1 MLTLNKMCSNG
12 DIKSNFNIDTNFI
25 TTDTKKM
32 RRKRKQEMEQINIFN
47 KLQLTF
53 KLFVW
58 FMSSVVVFIS
68 IFYYLYI
75 QSPLKKFDKERIDDE
90 RPTYYVLNRNNDS
103 IDHLKNIFT
112 VLNGIGFRRTYDEAN
127 WNLLWSHEYP
137 FLTLAP
143 ILQNLKPH
151 QLINH
156 FPGCGYITNKKH
168 LSTSGVFYYLPQSF
182 KIPQDKDRFL
192 SHTVLNPNKLWLKKS
207 NNHRG
212 IKIVKASDIDYN
224 DSESFIQDFIDNPF
238 LIDGYKFD
246 LGVYVVFTSIDPLR
260 VYIYK
265 GDVLLRFCTIKY
277 EPFDSSQEDS
287 YIIGDEYRPIWE
299 VPSLNDYYIRLGYS
313 MKDSLY
319 AYMRSIGKDFDNIWN
334 QINKAIQEIAIMKE
348 SLMKESIQRYGNR
361 RNYFELVRF
370 DFIIDKDM
378 KVHVMEANMSPNL
391 SSAHYPPNQLLYE
404 QVLFNLFSLIGINPR
419 VKQTRVEKSSET
431 RGQLVHEM
439 EVASKNLAVLPH
451 ICTTC
456 HDCLKMECQ
465 LCIPC
470 MTEETKHILIQS
482 YKEHQNKLDFQRIF
496 PPSPLSQ
503 IVLNEY
509 SLQNQLLIKWYQG
522 KCANDPLW
530 CMS

>member
-1 MLTLNKMCSNG
+1 MLFYNKICGNE
-12 DIKSNFNIDTNFI
+12 DAKSNFNLDTI
-25 TTDTKKM
+25 YMRSDTKRM
-32 RRKRKQEMEQINIFN
+32 RRKRKQEMDKIYLFN
-47 KLQLTF
+47 KIQSTF
-53 KLFVW
+53 TLFLCFTSLIV
-58 FMSSVVVFIS
+58 ILLS

-75 QSPLKKFDKERIDDE
+75 QSPLKKIDKEKFDDE

-103 IDHLKNIFT
+103 TDHLENIFT
-112 VLNGIGFRRTYDEAN
+112 VLNSIGFKRTYDEVN
-127 WNLLWSHEYP
+127 WNLLWSHQYP
-137 FLTLAP
+137 FVTFAP

-168 LSTSGVFYYLPQSF
+168 LSTSGAYYLPQSYR
-182 KIPQDKDRFL
+182 IPQDKNRL
-192 SHTVLNPNKLWLKKS
+192 LTHAILNPNKLWLKKS

-212 IKIVKASDIDYN
+212 IKIVKASDIIYN

-246 LGVYVVFTSIDPLR
+246 LGVYVAFTSIDPLR

-277 EPFDSSQEDS
+277 EPFDNSQEDS
-287 YIIGDEYRPIWE
+287 YIIGDDYRPIWE
-299 VPSLNDYYIRLGYS
+299 VPSLNNYYIRLGYS

-334 QINKAIQEIAIMKE
+334 QIIQAIEEIAIMKE
-348 SLMKESIQRYGNR
+348 GLIKESIQRHGNK

-370 DFIIDKDM
+370 DFIIDEDM

-391 SSAHYPPNQLLYE
+391 SSAHYPPNQLLYQ
-404 QVLFNLFSLIGINPR
+404 QVLFNLFSLIGINSR
-419 VKQTRVEKSSET
+419 IKTTSMEKSFDIKN
-431 RGQLVHEM
+431 QLLHEI
-439 EVASKNLAVLPH
+439 EVANKNLAVLPQ

-456 HDCLKMECQ
+456 QDCFKVECQ
-465 LCIPC
+465 LCISC
-470 MTEETKHILIQS
+470 MTEEIKQILIQS

-496 PPSPLSQ
+496 PPSPLSH
-503 IVLNEY
+503 IVLHKY
-509 SLQNQLLIKWYQG
+509 SLKNQLLIKWYQG
-522 KCANDPLW
+522 KCEKDPLW